1 MKALARAWRWQRLID
16 DGVYS
21 SVTEISEAEE
31 INKRYISR
39 SCGLHYW
46 RPTSSRQ
53 SGGTS
58 QPASDAG
65 EAGAATAGEL
75 GRAA

>member
-1 MKALARAWRWQRLID
+1 MKAFARAWRWQTLID

-31 INKRYISR
+31 IHKSISAE

-46 RPTSSRQ
+46 RRISWTRFSP
-53 SGGTS
+53 
-58 QPASDAG
+58 DA
-65 EAGAATAGEL
+65 
-75 GRAA
+75 RIRR